1 MFLPQ
6 MSQDDERNGYA
17 GSLDNNGNMVSP
29 TTALF
34 PDISNNPS
42 ASSLYQ
48 ALAQQQQQGLTV
60 PEGYTSGSLHPYLS
74 RPPSLSP
81 SSQSA
86 QLYNS
91 TSNYSTSN
99 QGLSPHSLSSPNST
113 FSYSDPGANFDEMM
127 LNNSYSSTDLDALLF
142 QADILPPTSK
152 DGQSQQQAFFL
163 PQGSNFGQGQ
173 DLSQLGLSFDQ
184 SNELLKLVNGQSAA
198 NYQRRVSD
206 ASDVFSLASQPNSM
220 TIQTPSLPPHAMHI
234 NNSMSDGES
243 NASWRSAGAFSPN
256 GMKFGLNSEYMCT
269 FFSAHA
275 DMMQPSNR
283 STRPFRSKRL
293 HSKLS
298 RPKPRSQLQRHRKR
312 PKPRTSPAP
321 MAPHPPS
328 ASTTRLKGDIGKK
341 YRLPKPTY
349 EIACL
354 PCEFYTA
361 LRPRSRKRPPTYS
374 QRMAPSTD

>member
-1 MFLPQ
+1 MATASMFLPQ
-6 MSQDDERNGYA
+6 MSQDDERSGYA

-163 PQGSNFGQGQ
+163 PQGNNFGQGQ

-256 GMKFGLNSEYMCT
+256 AMKFGLNSEYKCT
-269 FFSAHA
+269 LAMYTLTLCSRAIV
-275 DMMQPSNR
+275 QPGHSDPR
-283 STRPFRSKRL
+283 GSTQSCQGQ
-293 HSKLS
+293 S
-298 RPKPRSQLQRHRKR
+298 REASYKGIEKGQSQGRAQPRRHR
-312 PKPRTSPAP
+312 T
-321 MAPHPPS
+321 
-328 ASTTRLKGDIGKK
+328 
-341 YRLPKPTY
+341 YRWQ
-349 EIACL
+349 A
-354 PCEFYTA
+354 
-361 LRPRSRKRPPTYS
+361 
-374 QRMAPSTD
+374 QQD